1 MLMKCIRLCF
11 LVILLFLIMIPIGRA
26 AQGNEFDP
34 IELDMNVKS
43 AAITEVN
50 ASHILVPTEKEAIEI
65 RSQLLRGASF
75 EDLAK
80 KYSKC
85 PSGASNGGNLGFF
98 GRGMMVPEFEQAAF
112 ALKVGE
118 FSQPVKTQ
126 FGYHLIKVIDK
137 K

>member
-98 GRGMMVPEFEQAAF
+98 GRGMMVPEFEQAAL

-118 FSQPVKTQ
+118 ISQPVKTQ

>member
-1 MLMKCIRLCF
+1 
-11 LVILLFLIMIPIGRA
+11 MIPIGRA
-26 AQGNEFDP
+26 AQGSAFDP
-34 IELDMNVKS
+34 IELDVNVKS

-50 ASHILVPTEKEAIEI
+50 ASHILVPTEKQAIEI

-75 EDLAK
+75 EELAK

-118 FSQPVKTQ
+118 ISQPVKTQ
-126 FGYHLIKVIDK
+126 FGYHIIKVIDK

>member
-34 IELDMNVKS
+34 IELDMNIKS

-98 GRGMMVPEFEQAAF
+98 GRGMMVPEFEQVAF

-118 FSQPVKTQ
+118 ISQPVKTQ

>member
-50 ASHILVPTEKEAIEI
+50 ASHILVLTEKEAIEI

-118 FSQPVKTQ
+118 ISQPVKTQ